1 MSESIWRQRMR
12 AARAQDPEAT
22 ARLLDEL
29 GTEERS
35 DTEIEADHRRSRLEA
50 MQEYQPG
57 ATLQEELCLRL
68 TGPEAEGG
76 ALRFQWGNA
85 LLDPVEKAVSK
96 AAGTPVELEVT
107 GLSRGSTVVHARPVL
122 SVSPDTGT
130 LGGPA
135 PTAADK
141 GVRTFVRLLT
151 ALEDESDVRE
161 WAQLFDSVDALSGA
175 LERFRLNLGL
185 TWYAADG
192 GMRQASLTQRGVEYA
207 KRLQST
213 RDDDQEFT
221 ISGRVT
227 ELRSSGVV
235 KVKSGL
241 AQNAP
246 AHDVRVEP
254 EQLVRMRLALG
265 DNVHFRVRYRRKLD
279 AIGRTRVSEYH
290 FLGVA
295 AEELALDLEAGPSPH
310 GENSPEAPR

>member
-1 MSESIWRQRMR
+1 MNESSWRRRMR
-12 AARAQDPEAT
+12 AARAQDPDAT

-29 GTEERS
+29 GTEER
-35 DTEIEADHRRSRLEA
+35 DAAEIEADHRASRLEA
-50 MQEYQPG
+50 MGEYQPG

-68 TGPEAEGG
+68 TGPEAERG

-85 LLDPVEKAVSK
+85 LLDPVEKLVSK

-107 GLSRGSTVVHARPVL
+107 GLSRGSTVVHARPVM
-122 SVSPDTGT
+122 SVPHDPET
-130 LGGPA
+130 LDGPV

-141 GVRTFVRLLT
+141 GVRTFARLLT
-151 ALEDESDVRE
+151 ALEEESDVRE
-161 WAQLFDSVDALSGA
+161 WAQLFDSVDALSKA
-175 LERFRLNLGL
+175 LGRFQLNLGL

-192 GMRQASLTQRGVEYA
+192 GVRQADLTQRGVRYA
-207 KRLQST
+207 ERLQAT

-241 AQNAP
+241 AQNA
-246 AHDVRVEP
+246 AAYEVRVEP

-279 AIGRTRVSEYH
+279 AVGRTRVSEYH
-290 FLGVA
+290 FLDIA
-295 AEELALDLEAGPSPH
+295 AEELTLNVDPPPH
-310 GENSPEAPR
+310 DEAPPEPPR